1 MGEWKAASPITY
13 AGNLNL
19 LSLIIQGS
27 TDSRTPVEPIRVFEN
42 ELKELGK
49 GIQVCWFEAGCMV
62 PTTKQWIEFT
72 QPLLDFANAYFS

>member
-27 TDSRTPVEPIRVFEN
+27 TDSRTPVELIRVFEN

-49 GIQVCWFEAGCMV
+49 GI
-62 PTTKQWIEFT
+62 
-72 QPLLDFANAYFS
+72 

>member
-27 TDSRTPVEPIRVFEN
+27 TDSRTPVELIRVFEN
-42 ELKELGK
+42 E
-49 GIQVCWFEAGCMV
+49 VYWFEAGCMV